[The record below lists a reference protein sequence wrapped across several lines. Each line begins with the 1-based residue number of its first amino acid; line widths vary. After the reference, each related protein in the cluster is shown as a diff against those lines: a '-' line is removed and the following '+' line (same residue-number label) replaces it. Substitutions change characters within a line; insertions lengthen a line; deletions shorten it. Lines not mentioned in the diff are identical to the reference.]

1 MALRALL
8 GAIDQDAGA
17 ARLASEGG
25 HAFVS
30 SSLRPYVIAALADR
44 DATRPTLVVVGDDR
58 AARDLAGDLRA
69 WLAPRRVRFY
79 PSRGVAYESHL
90 TPPPHLVGLRV
101 AALDALLS
109 PTSDVDAPVVV
120 VSAVALSEKVPDP
133 ELRPRSFTLR
143 VGELL
148 DLDECAAELVGAGY
162 ERVDQ
167 VQERGQFAMRGGL
180 LDVFPATEEHP
191 VRVDMFDIEI
201 ESLRWF
207 STFTQR
213 SLGDIAEVEIAP
225 AAELAPE
232 HRELAEI
239 AAATGAFSSG
249 EGDEAEGRPDIAEL
263 LPVERFGALL
273 ELIDGVGSG
282 TPSGGV
288 SGSGGGGLGNEGP
301 GNGDAGR
308 AASGTQVIVAAEE
321 ELTPALTDHWTDVC
335 AAFVD
340 EDAHHL
346 YVSPEEV
353 QSSLGARAK
362 IWLSSMSSG
371 QEIELRAS
379 AADTAARSLAEAE
392 PELEKLVR
400 SGYRTVVAFP
410 RRGEGERAAYN
421 LGRMKADWL
430 DAEVDVTRAPL
441 EPSLRFAAA
450 SLREGFVAPSLKLAV
465 FPEHRL
471 LRRRR
476 AERPGGSGADGVG
489 GGPTRRGALR
499 SFTELRTGD
508 IVVHEDH
515 GIARFAGFETRTVAD
530 VTRDYLYL
538 EYQGDDKVFVP
549 TDQLAKISRYVG
561 AGGEGGP
568 PLSKLGGTR
577 WEAMKARAR
586 RAAQELAGELLSLY
600 AERRRRAGHVFEPD
614 TDWQREFE
622 ERFPYTE
629 TADQLEAIELVKA
642 DMEAPRPMDRLVCGD
657 VGYGKTEVAL
667 RATFKAAGDGKQVLM
682 LVPTTILAQQHYGT
696 FSERLADYPFTV
708 EHVSRFRSA
717 AEQKAALAGFSSGAV
732 DILIGTHRVL
742 SRDVR
747 AKDLGLLIVDEEQ
760 RFGVKQKELL
770 RQLKLKVDVISMSAT
785 PIPRT
790 LQMSLAGLREI
801 SVIETPPEGR
811 RPVKTYVGEYEEELV
826 KRAILREH
834 ERKGQAFFMHNRVES
849 IDETAERLRA
859 LCPGVRFAVA
869 HGQMGEG
876 ELEVVMMDYLQ
887 GGADVLVCTSIIE
900 SGIDIPQAN
909 TLIVEHA
916 DAFGLSQLYQIR
928 GRVGR
933 SRERAYAYLLY
944 DSAAALT
951 PEAAQRLS
959 ALSDYTE
966 LGAGFKVAMR
976 DLEIRGAGN
985 LLGDEQS
992 GHVAALGFEL
1002 YMQMLDE
1009 AVRQAGP
1016 AEGEQ
1021 GQELPEPVRLDV
1033 NVNAYVPAD
1042 YVPYEQAKIEVHRR
1056 VASALEVADVERLR
1070 EELEDRF
1077 GPVPEP
1083 LANLLALQRARI
1095 KFGQAGAQAVSF
1107 RGDRLAVTPIELDSV
1122 RAKRLRE
1129 ELPEALYESGRSQVS
1144 VRVPKE
1150 GEQRFPTVVRAADVL
1165 LAIVREAA

>member
-1 MALRALL
+1 MAADAASLRSLL
-8 GAIDQDAGA
+8 GLIEEDDSAM
-17 ARLASEGG
+17 RLAREGG

-30 SSLRPYVIAALADR
+30 RSLRPYLIAALSDR
-44 DATRPTLVVVGDDR
+44 DESARSRPTLVVVGDDR

-69 WLAPRRVRFY
+69 WLAPRRVRYY

-90 TPPPHLVGLRV
+90 APPPHLVGLRV
-101 AALDALLS
+101 AALDSLLAARGATGDE
-109 PTSDVDAPVVV
+109 PGDGQPVVV

-133 ELRPRSFTLR
+133 ELRPHSFTLR

-148 DLDECAAELVGAGY
+148 DLEECASELVGAGY

-167 VQERGQFAMRGGL
+167 VEERGQFAMRGGL
-180 LDVFPATEEHP
+180 LDVFPATEERA
-191 VRVDMFDIEI
+191 VRVDMFDVEI

-213 SLGDIAEVEIAP
+213 SLGDVEEVEIAP
-225 AAELAPE
+225 AAELAAE

-239 AAATGAFSSG
+239 AAVSFGAGGG
-249 EGDEAEGRPDIAEL
+249 EENASRPDIADL

-273 ELIDGVGSG
+273 DLIGSETELV
-282 TPSGGV
+282 
-288 SGSGGGGLGNEGP
+288 
-301 GNGDAGR
+301 
-308 AASGTQVIVAAEE
+308 VAAEE
-321 ELTPALTDHWTDVC
+321 ELAPVLSDHWTDVC
-335 AAFVD
+335 AAFGD
-340 EDAHHL
+340 DDAHHL
-346 YVSPEEV
+346 YVNPENI
-353 QSSLGARAK
+353 QAALAARTR
-362 IWLSSMSSG
+362 IWLSALASG
-371 QEIELRAS
+371 QEIQLRAQS
-379 AADTAARSLAEAE
+379 ADTAARSLADAE

-421 LGRMKADWL
+421 LGRLKATWL
-430 DAEVDVTRAPL
+430 AEDVDAGRQVL

-450 SLREGFVAPSLKLAV
+450 SLREGFIAPELKLAV

-476 AERPGGSGADGVG
+476 ADRPSGPGGDDGPG
-489 GGPTRRGALR
+489 RSRRGVLR
-499 SFTELRTGD
+499 SFTELRAGD

-515 GIARFAGFETRTVAD
+515 GVARFAGFETRTVAD

-538 EYQGDDKVFVP
+538 EYQGDDRVFVP
-549 TDQLAKISRYVG
+549 TDQLAKISRFVG
-561 AGGEGGP
+561 AGGEHP

-577 WEAMKARAR
+577 WETMKSRAR

-600 AERRRRAGHVFEPD
+600 AERRRRTGHAFEAD
-614 TDWQREFE
+614 SDWQREFE
-622 ERFPYTE
+622 ERFPFSE
-629 TADQLEAIELVKA
+629 TPDQRDAIELVKA
-642 DMEAPRPMDRLVCGD
+642 DMESTRPMDRLICGD

-667 RATFKAAGDGKQVLM
+667 RAAFKAANEGKQVLM
-682 LVPTTILAQQHYGT
+682 LVPTTILTQQHYGT
-696 FSERLADYPFTV
+696 FAERLADYPFTL
-708 EHVSRFRSA
+708 EHVSSFRSA
-717 AEQKAALAGFSSGAV
+717 AEQKAAVRGFAEGRV

-790 LQMSLAGLREI
+790 LQMSLAGLRDI

-811 RPVKTYVGEYEEELV
+811 RPVRTYVGEYEEELV

-834 ERKGQAFFMHNRVES
+834 ERGGQAFFMHNRVES
-849 IDETAERLRA
+849 IEETAERLRA
-859 LCPGVRFAVA
+859 LCPGVSFAVA

-876 ELEVVMMDYLQ
+876 ELEAVMMDYLR
-887 GGADVLVCTSIIE
+887 GGSEVLVCTSIIE

-916 DAFGLSQLYQIR
+916 DTFGLSQLYQIR

-951 PEAAQRLS
+951 VEAAQRLS

-966 LGAGFKVAMR
+966 LGAGFKIAMR

-1009 AVRQAGP
+1009 AVLADSRSSAERGG
-1016 AEGEQ
+1016 EGE
-1021 GQELPEPVRLDV
+1021 ELREPVRLDV
-1033 NVNAYVPAD
+1033 NVDAYVPAD

-1056 VASALEVADVERLR
+1056 VAGALEVADVESLR

-1077 GPVPEP
+1077 GEVPEP
-1083 LANLLALQRARI
+1083 LENLLALQRARI
-1095 KFGQAGAQAVSF
+1095 KFGEAGAQTVSF
-1107 RGDRLAVTPIELDSV
+1107 RGDRLAVVPIELDSA

-1129 ELPEALYESGRSQVS
+1129 ELPGALYESGLSQVT

-1150 GEQRFPTVVRAADVL
+1150 GKERFPAVVRAADVL
-1165 LAIVREAA
+1165 LAVMRAAA

>member
-1 MALRALL
+1 MALRSLL
-8 GAIDQDAGA
+8 GLIEEDASA
-17 ARLASEGG
+17 QRLAREGG

-30 SSLRPYVIAALADR
+30 SSLRPYTIAALADSGPAER
-44 DATRPTLVVVGDDR
+44 ARPTLVVVGDDR
-58 AARDLAGDLRA
+58 AARDMAADLRA
-69 WLAPRRVRFY
+69 WLAPRRVRYY

-101 AALDALLS
+101 AALDALLAS
-109 PTSDVDAPVVV
+109 KDTEAEPPVVV
-120 VSAVALSEKVPDP
+120 VSAVALPA
-133 ELRPRSFTLR
+133 LRPHSFTLR
-143 VGELL
+143 RGELL
-148 DLDECAAELVGAGY
+148 DLDECAAELVAAGY
-162 ERVDQ
+162 ERVEQ
-167 VQERGQFAMRGGL
+167 VEERGQFALRGGL
-180 LDVFPATEEHP
+180 LDVFPATEERA
-191 VRVDMFDIEI
+191 VRVDMFDVEI

-213 SLGDIAEVEIAP
+213 SLGDVDEVEIAP
-225 AAELAPE
+225 AAELAAE

-239 AAATGAFSSG
+239 AAL
-249 EGDEAEGRPDIAEL
+249 EEAANRPDIAEL

-273 ELIDGVGSG
+273 DL
-282 TPSGGV
+282 
-288 SGSGGGGLGNEGP
+288 LGA
-301 GNGDAGR
+301 D
-308 AASGTQVIVAAEE
+308 TQLLVAAEE
-321 ELTPALTDHWTDVC
+321 ELAPALSDHWTDVC
-335 AAFVD
+335 AAFKD

-346 YVSPEEV
+346 YVSPEQIEAAL
-353 QSSLGARAK
+353 QARAR
-362 IWLSSMSSG
+362 IWLSSLASG
-371 QEIELRAS
+371 QGIELRAQT
-379 AADTAARSLAEAE
+379 AETAARSLGEAE

-410 RRGEGERAAYN
+410 QRGEGERAAYN
-421 LGRMKADWL
+421 LGRLQATWL
-430 DAEVDVTRAPL
+430 GEGTSTDVGHQVM

-450 SLREGFVAPSLKLAV
+450 SLREGFVAPALKLAV

-476 AERPGGSGADGVG
+476 AEHGRGPDRRQQG
-489 GGPTRRGALR
+489 GGQGGPRRGALR

-515 GIARFAGFETRTVAD
+515 GVARFAGFETRTVAN

-538 EYQGDDKVFVP
+538 EYQGDDRVFVP
-549 TDQLAKISRYVG
+549 TEQLAKISRYVG
-561 AGGEGGP
+561 GGGENP

-577 WEAMKARAR
+577 WDTMKARAR

-600 AERRRRAGHVFEPD
+600 AERRRRTGHAFEPD
-614 TDWQREFE
+614 SDWQREFE
-622 ERFPYTE
+622 ERFPFSE
-629 TADQLEAIELVKA
+629 TPDQREAIELVKA
-642 DMEAPRPMDRLVCGD
+642 DMEAPQPMDRLICGD

-667 RATFKAAGDGKQVLM
+667 RAAFKAAGEGKQVLM

-696 FSERLADYPFTV
+696 FAERLADYPFTL

-717 AEQKAALAGFSSGAV
+717 AEQKAAIKGFAEGRV

-790 LQMSLAGLREI
+790 LQMSLAGLRNI

-826 KRAILREH
+826 KRAIMREH
-834 ERKGQAFFMHNRVES
+834 ERDGQAFFLHNRVET
-849 IDETAERLRA
+849 IEETAERLRA
-859 LCPGVRFAVA
+859 MCPGVKFAVA

-876 ELEVVMMDYLQ
+876 ELEQVMMDYLR

-916 DAFGLSQLYQIR
+916 DAFGLAQLYQIR

-951 PEAAQRLS
+951 AEAAQRLS

-966 LGAGFKVAMR
+966 LGAGFKIAMR

-1009 AVRQAGP
+1009 AVAAGEDGDTTPGEEP
-1016 AEGEQ
+1016 A
-1021 GQELPEPVRLDV
+1021 EPVRLDV
-1033 NVNAYVPAD
+1033 NVDAYVPAD

-1056 VASALEVADVERLR
+1056 VAGALEVADVEGLR
-1070 EELEDRF
+1070 EELQDRF

-1083 LANLLALQRARI
+1083 LENLLALQRARI
-1095 KFGQAGAQAVSF
+1095 KFGEAGVRTVSF
-1107 RGDRLAVTPIELDSV
+1107 RGDRLAVTPVELDSR
-1122 RAKRLRE
+1122 RARRLHE

-1150 GEQRFPTVVRAADVL
+1150 GKERFPSVVKAADVL
-1165 LAIVREAA
+1165 LAITREAA